1 VGQKKKY
8 KAAVVSK
15 LIEMPFTKQ
24 VTDHQLPNKF
34 KVSHISSNSGVG
46 DPTENLENYLIHLA
60 LHAMLNEIVC
70 RAFPMTLSGNT
81 REWFWGL
88 MHNSI
93 STFEDLAWIFLTQF
107 LGPGERKK
115 PSKYL
120 LTLHQREGESLKEFM
135 ILFNLEK
142 LKVEDPSDGVVFSAI
157 YQGISLG
164 ESMMRKLA

>member
-1 VGQKKKY
+1 
-8 KAAVVSK
+8 
-15 LIEMPFTKQ
+15 
-24 VTDHQLPNKF
+24 
-34 KVSHISSNSGVG
+34 
-46 DPTENLENYLIHLA
+46 
-60 LHAMLNEIVC
+60 
-70 RAFPMTLSGNT
+70 
-81 REWFWGL
+81 

-107 LGPGERKK
+107 LGLGERKK

-142 LKVEDPSDGVVFSAI
+142 LKVEDPFDGVIFSAI

-164 ESMMRKLA
+164 ESMMRKLT